1 MSAVE
6 GKADIDV
13 PQRLTDECP
22 LLADAIA
29 KPQKAV
35 RAPNRKMDQP
45 LVYFRQ
51 ADRFSPCAIASA
63 ASSVR
68 LLISSF

>member
-29 KPQKAV
+29 KPKKAV
-35 RAPNRKMDQP
+35 RAPE
-45 LVYFRQ
+45 
-51 ADRFSPCAIASA
+51 
-63 ASSVR
+63 
-68 LLISSF
+68 